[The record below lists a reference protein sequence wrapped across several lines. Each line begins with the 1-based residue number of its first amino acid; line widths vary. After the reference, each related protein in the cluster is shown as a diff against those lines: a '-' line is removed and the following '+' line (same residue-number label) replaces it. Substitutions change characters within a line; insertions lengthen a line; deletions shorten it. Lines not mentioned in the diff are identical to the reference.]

1 MFSVKKKKIQKD
13 GCVNEEFHSQKVKN
27 KNTYFRVASGLWKF
41 LVAMNAMIYSTPK
54 LIQHWLAESLLS
66 LQ

>member
-41 LVAMNAMIYSTPK
+41 LVAMNAMISQ
-54 LIQHWLAESLLS
+54 I
-66 LQ
+66 